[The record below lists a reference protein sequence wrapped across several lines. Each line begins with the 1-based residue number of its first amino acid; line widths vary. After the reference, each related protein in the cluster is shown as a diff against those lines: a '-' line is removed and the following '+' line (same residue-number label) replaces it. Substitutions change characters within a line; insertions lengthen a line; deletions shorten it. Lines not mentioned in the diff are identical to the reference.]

1 MKINNIQNF
10 RSYISRNSNLPEKTI
25 NNIIEA
31 LGYPLTGSGD
41 TFKELSAELVNCA
54 EHGANIGISGFIYY
68 SETIPFFQ
76 KNRAAIATHL
86 ELTAAEMG
94 TDLISMVQEFGA
106 FRNSGKPTPTEIG
119 KALWDKSKTY
129 PELTDL
135 YNVFSWYILEE
146 LANTWY
152 RYLEENPGYMAEFAA

>member
-1 MKINNIQNF
+1 MEINNIKKL
-10 RSYISRNSNLPEKTI
+10 RSYISRNSNLQEKTV

-31 LGYPLTGSGD
+31 LGYPLSGSGD

-76 KNRAAIATHL
+76 KNRAAIAIHL
-86 ELTAAEMG
+86 ELTAAELG
-94 TDLISMVQEFGA
+94 TDLISMVQNFGVFHNA
-106 FRNSGKPTPTEIG
+106 DKPTPTEIG

-146 LANTWY
+146 FAHTWY
-152 RYLEENPGYMAEFAA
+152 RYLEENPGYRAELAA